1 MSAPSIIASGMIY
14 LKTKSANKENFEG
27 GREMKTLFAGA
38 VLVIALMA
46 SSATFAGN
54 ENLEKGLKYYGKR
67 DFRRAEANLEKYVSE
82 VPDPVGYYLLGY
94 AEYKLKKFG
103 EARGHFSE
111 AYLIDPDVSPKAEEM
126 LRRGDHR

>member
-1 MSAPSIIASGMIY
+1 MIY
-14 LKTKSANKENFEG
+14 LNSKAANKENFEG

-38 VLVIALMA
+38 VLVIVLMV
-46 SSATFAGN
+46 SSASFAGN
-54 ENLEKGLKYYGKR
+54 DDLEKGLKYYGKR
-67 DFRRAEANLEKYVSE
+67 DFRRAEASLEKYVSE

-111 AYLIDPDVSPKAEEM
+111 AYLIDPDVSPKADTM
-126 LRRGDHR
+126 LKRCGRR